1 MTKLL
6 LWAFIKNRDDVQ
18 NPAVRQQYGLLSG
31 AVGIVLN
38 LLLTAGKLA
47 AGLAASSIA
56 VMADAFNN
64 LTDAASSV
72 VTLVGFRL
80 AGQKADEGHPFG
92 HGRMEYLSGLVV
104 SLLILLVGLELGKSS
119 VEAILHPAET
129 QFSLLTAGVLLASV
143 LVKLWMCLFNR
154 SLSRRIGSAAMAATA
169 TDSLS
174 DAAATSVVL
183 VGALVGH
190 FAHIA
195 IDGWLGLAVAV
206 FILRAGW
213 GAAKD
218 TIDPLLGQ
226 RPDPA
231 LVKEVRSL
239 VLSHPQVTGVHD
251 LVIHDY
257 GPGRSFMSFHAE
269 VPLDADIMEAHDI
282 IDHIERELKETFHIE
297 TTVHMDPIATDDQ
310 RVNAV
315 RDQVAQLVRVI
326 DPAAAIHD
334 FRMTDGPRHTNLI
347 FDAAFP
353 HSCPLSDQ
361 EVARRVT
368 QAVKALDP
376 NYFVVL
382 QVDRVYVDE
391 SAC

>member
-6 LWAFIKNRDDVQ
+6 VWAFIQNRDDVQ
-18 NPAVRQQYGLLSG
+18 NPDVRRQYGRLSG
-31 AVGIVLN
+31 GVGILLN
-38 LLLTAGKLA
+38 LLLAAGKLA
-47 AGLAASSIA
+47 AGIAAASIA

-72 VTLVGFRL
+72 VTLAGFHM
-80 AGQKADEGHPFG
+80 AGQRADEGHPFG

-119 VEAILHPAET
+119 VGAILHPVQP
-129 QFSLLTAGVLLASV
+129 QFSALTAGVLLASV
-143 LVKLWMCLFNR
+143 LVKLWMYLFNR
-154 SLSRRIGSAAMAATA
+154 ALSRRIGSAAMAAA
-169 TDSLS
+169 AADSLS

-183 VGALVGH
+183 AGALAGH

-195 IDGWLGLAVAV
+195 IDGWLGLAVAA
-206 FILRAGW
+206 FILRTGW

-231 LVKEVRSL
+231 LVKQVREL
-239 VLSHPQVTGVHD
+239 VLSHPQVTGMHD
-251 LVIHDY
+251 LVLHDY
-257 GPGRSFMSFHAE
+257 GPGRTFMSFHAE
-269 VPLDADIMEAHDI
+269 VPLNADIMEAHDI
-282 IDHIERELKETFHIE
+282 IDHIERELKEKFGIE
-297 TTVHMDPIATDDQ
+297 TTIHMDPIATDDG

-315 RDQVAQLVRVI
+315 RDQVARLVREL

-347 FDAAFP
+347 FDAALP

-361 EVARRVT
+361 EAAQRIT

-376 NYFVVL
+376 SYFVVL
-382 QVDRVYVDE
+382 QVDRVYADE
-391 SAC
+391 